1 MDYYKNFDFSRA
13 KRIVRSA
20 LREDIGT
27 GDVTSDNFITKEGK
41 SKADIL
47 VKEDCVLAGTKIFE
61 MVFGVIDSSVK
72 VRFVVK
78 DGEHI
83 KKGKVIGSVEG
94 RSRSILKGERVAL
107 NIFQRMCGVATQ
119 TSNAVKAL
127 GDRNIK
133 VTDTRKT
140 TPNMRL
146 FEKLAVRIGGGK
158 NHRIGL
164 YDMILVKDNHIEAN
178 GGLEETLEKIK
189 KIRKKTELKI
199 EVEVK
204 NIKEFRYLAEHG
216 KSFIDRVMLDN
227 FTIPNVK
234 KAIELNKPCFEI
246 EISGGV
252 HSGNISKYRG
262 IKGIDY
268 ISMGSLTHS
277 VKSTDISLDFVT

>member
-1 MDYYKNFDFSRA
+1 MDYYKNFDYSKA
-13 KRIVRSA
+13 KRIIKSA

-27 GDVTSDNFITKEGK
+27 GDVTSDNFIAKDRT

-47 VKEDCVLAGTKIFE
+47 VKEDCVLAGTKIFA
-61 MVFGVIDSSVK
+61 MVFGVVDAGVK
-72 VRFVVK
+72 VKFTVN
-78 DGEHI
+78 DGVNV
-83 KKGKVIGSVEG
+83 KKGKVIGTVEG
-94 RSRSILKGERVAL
+94 KSRSILKGERVAL

-119 TSNAVKAL
+119 TANAVKAL
-127 GDRNIK
+127 GDKNIK
-133 VTDTRKT
+133 VIDTRKT

-146 FEKLAVRIGGGK
+146 FEKLAVVMGGGA

-164 YDMILVKDNHIEAN
+164 YDMILIKDNHIEAN
-178 GGLEETLEKIK
+178 DGLEKTLEKIK

-204 NIKEFRYLAEHG
+204 NMREFKLLTQHG
-216 KSFIDRVMLDN
+216 KGYIDRVMLDN

-234 KAIELNKPCFEI
+234 KAVEQNKAGFEI

-252 HSGNISKYRG
+252 NPGNISKYRG

>member
-1 MDYYKNFDFSRA
+1 MDYYKNFDYSKA
-13 KRIVRSA
+13 KRIIKSA

-27 GDVTSDNFITKEGK
+27 GDVTSDNFIGK
-41 SKADIL
+41 DRTSKADIL
-47 VKEDCVLAGTKIFE
+47 VKEDCVLAGTKIFA
-61 MVFGVIDSSVK
+61 MVFGVVDAGVK
-72 VRFVVK
+72 VKFTVN
-78 DGEHI
+78 DGVNV
-83 KKGKVIGSVEG
+83 KKGKVIGTVEG
-94 RSRSILKGERVAL
+94 KSRSILKGERVAL

-119 TSNAVKAL
+119 TANAVKAL
-127 GDRNIK
+127 GDKNIK
-133 VTDTRKT
+133 VIDTRKT

-146 FEKLAVRIGGGK
+146 FEKLAVVMGGGA

-164 YDMILVKDNHIEAN
+164 YDMILIKDNHIEAN
-178 GGLEETLEKIK
+178 DGLEKTLEKIK
-189 KIRKKTELKI
+189 KIRKKTELKV

-204 NIKEFRYLAEHG
+204 NMREFKFLTGHG
-216 KSFIDRVMLDN
+216 KGYIERVMLDN

-234 KAIELNKPCFEI
+234 KAVEQNKAGFEI

-252 HSGNISKYRG
+252 NPGNISKYRG

>member
-13 KRIVRSA
+13 RRIIKSA

-27 GDVTSDNFITKEGK
+27 GDVTSDNFIAKDRM

-47 VKEDCVLAGTKIFE
+47 VKEDCVLAGSRIFE
-61 MVFGVIDSSVK
+61 MVFGIVDSGVK
-72 VRFVVK
+72 VKFTVK
-78 DGEHI
+78 DGEYV
-83 KKGKVIGSVEG
+83 KKGKVVGTVEG

-119 TSNAVKAL
+119 TATAVKAL
-127 GDRNIK
+127 GDKNIK
-133 VTDTRKT
+133 IIDTRKT
-140 TPNMRL
+140 TPNMRI
-146 FEKLAVRIGGGK
+146 FEKLAVVMGGGA
-158 NHRIGL
+158 NHRTGL
-164 YDMILVKDNHIEAN
+164 YDMILIKDNHIEAN
-178 GGLEETLEKIK
+178 DGLKKTIEKIK

-204 NIKEFRYLAEHG
+204 NNREFKLLAEQG
-216 KSFIDRVMLDN
+216 KGYIDRVMLDN

-234 KAIELNKPCFEI
+234 KAVEVNKGGFEI

-252 HSGNISKYRG
+252 NPGNISKYRG